1 MKIKTFTR
9 MVAAC
14 FLLAVGSVVQA
25 AEFNCFPADLAVPT
39 TGDIK
44 NLLSEAMPF
53 VVREGSNRKST
64 LTKVKSV
71 SSSGCN
77 ITVKFDAKL
86 ERKKKVIK
94 KKRVVYGSATLT
106 AEVGRFD
113 GCLYNPKF
121 TKLEYKHTTKIT
133 ENLIKNAYNKRIDS
147 KICPSDDG
155 SFSF

>member
-14 FLLAVGSVVQA
+14 FLLAMGSMAQA
-25 AEFNCFPADLAVPT
+25 ADFNCFPASLEVPT

-44 NLLSEAMPF
+44 NLLNDAMPF
-53 VVREGSNRKST
+53 VVRQGSNRKST

-94 KKRVVYGSATLT
+94 SKRVVYGSATLT

-121 TKLEYKHTTKIT
+121 TKLAYNNTTKIT
-133 ENLIKNAYNKRIDS
+133 ENLIKNAYNNRISS
-147 KICPSDDG
+147 KICPSADG